1 MMAVSGLAML
11 IPFIFMIGSIV
22 LFVMFVFAHRR
33 MAKAQTE
40 IAKHL
45 GEISK
50 KMKSE

>member
-1 MMAVSGLAML
+1 MPVSGFAML

-22 LFVMFVFAHRR
+22 FFVMFVMAHKQ

-40 IAKHL
+40 IAQHL
-45 GEISK
+45 GEIAK